1 MFEIKKEEQNI
12 QIKQCSIKSHV
23 IICDKQNIRF
33 KLCPIKSHV
42 IFSDKQNIRFKLCSK
57 KSHVIFF
64 DKQNIYSSRFE
75 ITYRLRVFYV
85 DVSMLLFY
93 VKLDKFIHDI

>member
-1 MFEIKKEEQNI
+1 MSYFRAGGIM
-12 QIKQCSIKSHV
+12 
-23 IICDKQNIRF
+23 
-33 KLCPIKSHV
+33 
-42 IFSDKQNIRFKLCSK
+42 
-57 KSHVIFF
+57 
-64 DKQNIYSSRFE
+64 IYSSRFE